1 MISTPNPDTT
11 WPDLADRLI
20 RALHPLAAPVA
31 ISFLDAP
38 ADDVPAFDAPMP
50 DPTIDGRTGR
60 VAAGCVFWMHAPER
74 TFSTVAADHANCSV
88 GSYTHGLLSL
98 EEAATRADIG
108 ALVELGWVTPDVFPT
123 IPAVT
128 KRPAEIVYGPLT
140 EAKDPS
146 VILLRLNAQAMMVM
160 TDALPDLRI
169 EGKPQCHIIAV
180 AHEHHRVAASVG
192 CALSRARTGM
202 GATALTCA
210 IPAAIAAE
218 VTERV
223 EAAAGVDGVVARYAA
238 QDAQR
243 FSLHHR
249 AG

>member
-1 MISTPNPDTT
+1 
-11 WPDLADRLI
+11 
-20 RALHPLAAPVA
+20 
-31 ISFLDAP
+31 
-38 ADDVPAFDAPMP
+38 
-50 DPTIDGRTGR
+50 
-60 VAAGCVFWMHAPER
+60 MHGPER
-74 TFSTVAADHANCSV
+74 TFSTAPADHANCSV

-98 EEAATRADIG
+98 DEAATRADVG
-108 ALVELGWVTPDVFPT
+108 ALVESGWVTPEVFPT

-128 KRPAEIVYGPLT
+128 RRPAAIVYGPLAET
-140 EAKDPS
+140 HDPS

-180 AHEHHRVAASVG
+180 AHEQHRVAASVG

-210 IPAAIAAE
+210 IPAALAAE
-218 VTERV
+218 VTEHV
-223 EAAAGVDGVVARYAA
+223 ERAASVDAGAARYAA

-243 FSLHHR
+243 FR
-249 AG
+249 